1 MRKLFV
7 LGLAM
12 ALISACQKTPDPEL
26 TPESTYTPM
35 KIGNYWIYAH
45 YQIDLNGHAL
55 PQSRTDSFIITGD
68 TLINGSMY
76 YIFEG
81 TNYPLNGGQW
91 QIIAML
97 RDSSGYLVDVNGII
111 RFAEDNFTE
120 VLASKTEMHNGDT
133 LYTLTYKMEVMAGEV
148 TVPAGTFET
157 LNYKG
162 TVTMPQ
168 DNPGIQNPRY
178 INTLYAKGTG
188 KVLETYFFL
197 NDARI
202 NERRLLRQGLAG
214 K

>member
-1 MRKLFV
+1 MRKLIV
-7 LGLAM
+7 LGLATV
-12 ALISACQKTPDPEL
+12 LLSACQKTPDPEL
-26 TPESTYTPM
+26 TPESAYTPM

-45 YQIDLNGHAL
+45 YQIDLNGNAT
-55 PQSRTDSFIITGD
+55 PQSRTDSIIITAD
-68 TLINGSMY
+68 TMINGSMY

-81 TNYPLNGGQW
+81 TNYPMNGGQW

-97 RDSSGYLVDVNGII
+97 RDSSGYLVDVKGII
-111 RFAEDNFTE
+111 RFAQDNFTK

-133 LYTLTYKMEVMAGEV
+133 LYTLTYKMEVMEGEV

-168 DNPGIQNPRY
+168 DIPGIQNPRY

-188 KVLETYFFL
+188 KILETYFFL

-202 NERRLLRQGLAG
+202 NEKRLLRHGLAG

>member
-1 MRKLFV
+1 MRKLLV
-7 LGLAM
+7 LGLATV
-12 ALISACQKTPDPEL
+12 LLSACQKTPDPEL

-45 YQIDLNGHAL
+45 YQIDLNGNAL
-55 PQSRTDSFIITGD
+55 PQSRTDSVIITGN
-68 TLINGSMY
+68 TLINGSSY
-76 YIFEG
+76 FIFEG

-111 RFAEDNFTE
+111 RFAQDNFTE
-120 VLASKTEMHNGDT
+120 VLASKTEKHNGDT
-133 LYTLTYKMEVMAGEV
+133 LYTLTYQMEVMEGEV

-162 TVTMPQ
+162 TFTMPQ
-168 DNPGIQNPRY
+168 EIPGIQNPRY

-188 KVLETYFFL
+188 KILETYFFL

-202 NERRLLRQGLAG
+202 NEKRLLRHGLAG
-214 K
+214 N